1 MGIPL
6 TNQALY
12 FQLNGVNCLYNSKE
26 ESGMQTDFREWS
38 LGAALVRWYQALT
51 HHYAIQTPT
60 HVGAFAGSLLERRD
74 WDHN

>member
-1 MGIPL
+1 
-6 TNQALY
+6 
-12 FQLNGVNCLYNSKE
+12 
-26 ESGMQTDFREWS
+26 MQTDFREWF